1 VRDDPRVTRS
11 GAPVR
16 LSDLVAT
23 LSLVSDLGMGRPM
36 ERVLR
41 QTVIALRLADA
52 AGLGDP
58 VRSAAYYT
66 SLLTWVGC
74 AADTSELA
82 ELFGDEMPT
91 LMFLTKEAVRL
102 ATDGVA
108 VGTACAGCP
117 DIPSLMARLA
127 AAGGTL
133 LVCPI
138 CVNAK
143 GIDPDTFLPNASLG
157 GTVQLWEW
165 IGPDAASCFSY

>member
-1 VRDDPRVTRS
+1 MSSKAAISLATGLEDAERVTV
-11 GAPVR
+11 A
-16 LSDLVAT
+16 LLVAVGAAE
-23 LSLVSDLGMGRPM
+23 SGR
-36 ERVLR
+36 
-41 QTVIALRLADA
+41 
-52 AGLGDP
+52 
-58 VRSAAYYT
+58 
-66 SLLTWVGC
+66 
-74 AADTSELA
+74 
-82 ELFGDEMPT
+82 PT

-117 DIPSLMARLA
+117 DLPSLMTRYA

-143 GIDPDTFLPNASLG
+143 GIDPGAFVANASLG

-165 IGPDAASCFSY
+165 IGPEAASCFSY